1 MARGDVHWFGSFL
14 RSGMINT
21 FTINVSADALK
32 IGFVNNTTTPAL
44 ATADPRWGAGGTTN
58 FATNEV
64 PTGAV
69 YIAGGF
75 SLAGSTWVGTATVT
89 LSAAPVTCSQDVS
102 TGFASAYYGIIY
114 DNTSPGKHALGFVD
128 LGGPVNNTAGAV
140 TITWNSGGILTAV
153 PN

>member
-21 FTINVSADALK
+21 FTINLSADALK

-44 ATADPRWGAGGTTN
+44 ATADPRWGTAGTTN
-58 FATNEV
+58 FAANEV

-69 YIAGGF
+69 YLAGGF
-75 SLAGSTWVGTATVT
+75 SLAGATWVGTATVT
-89 LSAAPVTCSQDVS
+89 LSASPVTCSQDAS
-102 TGFASAYYGIIY
+102 TGFPSAYYGIIY

-128 LGGPVNNTAGAV
+128 FAGPISNTAGAI
-140 TITWNSGGILTAV
+140 TITWNAGGILTGV
-153 PN
+153 PL